1 MPLSIFILNIKGG
14 YMKIFLIV
22 LAVVLI
28 VGGLTLAGVY
38 NNIVSLHENITANW
52 AQIDNQIQ
60 RRADLIPNLVN
71 SVKGYAAHEKTVFDD
86 VTKARS
92 QWAGARSVD
101 EKVAA
106 AGTMD
111 SALARLIAVSE
122 NYPQLKADQ
131 AFLKL
136 MDELAGTENRI
147 AVERM
152 RYNESV
158 KQFNVT
164 VRIFPGNVVA
174 GIFGYKPASEYFKAE
189 ERSKAVPDVKF

>member
-1 MPLSIFILNIKGG
+1 MPLSIFILNVKGG

-131 AFLKL
+131 VFLKL

>member
-1 MPLSIFILNIKGG
+1 
-14 YMKIFLIV
+14 MKIFLIV